1 MHRIAMGLA
10 SMVMLASCGGIS
22 ATLLVNPDGRVAR
35 CPNGWAWG
43 LAGAIGIR
51 EAQQVR
57 DQCVGDMERDGFVRL
72 PNVNVGINPDYKA
85 DPPVIRDVKEPA
97 KSAGINDSD
106 LLLAVDGMKV
116 QNAAQMARLLNAKNS
131 GETLTIK
138 VGRGAEKTEM
148 VFPVVLQ

>member
-1 MHRIAMGLA
+1 MGLA
-10 SMVMLASCGGIS
+10 SMVILASCGCMPQS
-22 ATLLVNPDGRVAR
+22 TLLVNPDGKVAR
-35 CPNGWAWG
+35 CPHGWGWG
-43 LAGAIGIR
+43 LPGAIGIG
-51 EAQQVR
+51 EAQEVR
-57 DQCVGDMERDGFVRL
+57 DQCVMDMERNGFVRL

-106 LLLAVDGMKV
+106 LLLAVDGVKV
-116 QNAAQMARLLNAKNS
+116 QNAAQMARLLNAKKS

-148 VFPVVLQ
+148 VFRVVLQ